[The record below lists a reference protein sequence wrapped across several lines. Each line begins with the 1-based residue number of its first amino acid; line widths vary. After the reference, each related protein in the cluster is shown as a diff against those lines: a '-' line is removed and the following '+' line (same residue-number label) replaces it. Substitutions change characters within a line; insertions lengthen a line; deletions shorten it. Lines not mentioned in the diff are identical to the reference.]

1 MAYSLTYSLGIIT
14 VADTTINSQTSL
26 NLPGRNYAGYGQP
39 VDQNQLSILE
49 NFASYPVLGPSNP
62 IPGQTWFD
70 TNSGNFNVN
79 LSLTS
84 TPDWTSV
91 AINDGTSD
99 VDVGN
104 ARVNG
109 TLTTDDIT
117 TGSATTPGSM
127 TGAWA
132 MTAGSSFYSP
142 TITTPNITTG
152 SPTTPGTITGAWS
165 MTTGS
170 SLNMGTS
177 RLTSVD
183 ISTGTSVTP
192 GVMTGAWSLA
202 PGSSFNMGISPLTL
216 TNITTGSPTTPGS
229 MTGAWAMTAGSSF
242 YSPTLSTASLNS
254 PILTTGASAAA
265 GAITGQW
272 TLTPGSTLNAT
283 YADYAERF
291 WADDE
296 YEAGTVMEMGGERE
310 ITAART
316 ELSEE
321 ILGVVSI
328 TAGMTMNSAAGTQ
341 KTHPAIAMAGRV
353 PVKVR
358 GIVRKGNRLVSA
370 GGGYA
375 RAALAGEAT
384 SFNTVG
390 RSLEDKLTEGEGKVL
405 AAVSAKL

>member
-1 MAYSLTYSLGIIT
+1 MAYSLTYSLGTIT

-62 IPGQTWFD
+62 IPGQTWYD
-70 TNSGNFNVN
+70 TNSGNFNIN
-79 LSLTS
+79 LSVNS
-84 TPDWTSV
+84 TPNWTSI
-91 AINDGTSD
+91 AINTGTSNIS
-99 VDVGN
+99 VGN
-104 ARVNG
+104 ASISG
-109 TLTTDDIT
+109 TLTTDNIT

-142 TITTPNITTG
+142 TITADSVR
-152 SPTTPGTITGAWS
+152 SPIL
-165 MTTGS
+165 TTGS
-170 SLNMGTS
+170 STNPGT
-177 RLTSVD
+177 
-183 ISTGTSVTP
+183 II
-192 GVMTGAWSLA
+192 GAWSVA
-202 PGSSFNMGISPLTL
+202 AGSSLNVGAAPLTS
-216 TNITTGSPTTPGS
+216 TNLTTGSATTPGS

-242 YSPTLSTASLNS
+242 YSPALSTASLNS
-254 PILTTGASAAA
+254 PVLTTGSAATA
-265 GAITGQW
+265 GAITGTW
-272 TLTPGSTLNAT
+272 TLTPGSSLNAT

-291 WADDE
+291 EADGE
-296 YEAGTVMEMGGERE
+296 YDAGTVMEMGGERE
-310 ITAART
+310 ITAARS

-321 ILGVVSI
+321 ILGVVST

-375 RAALAGEAT
+375 RAALSGEAT
-384 SFNTVG
+384 AFNTIG